1 MKAVPRQTHWQLLDW
16 VQEVQSR
23 GAGEIVLN
31 MMNQDGVRQGYDL
44 TQLKMVRQVCRV
56 PLIASGGAGE
66 WCIFAMP
73 LSKPM

>member
-1 MKAVPRQTHWQLLDW
+1 M
-16 VQEVQSR
+16 QEVQSR

-44 TQLKMVRQVCRV
+44 TQLKMVRQVCHV

-66 WCIFAMP
+66 MVHFRDAFIE
-73 LSKPM
+73 PM